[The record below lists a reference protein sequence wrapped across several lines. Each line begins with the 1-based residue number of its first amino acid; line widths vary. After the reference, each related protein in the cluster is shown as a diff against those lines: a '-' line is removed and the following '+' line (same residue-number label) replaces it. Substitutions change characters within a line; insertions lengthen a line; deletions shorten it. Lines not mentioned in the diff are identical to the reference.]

1 MSVNPKPERPNVLS
15 KQKVGPDSLFFKV
28 HTSSFVRVSAGGK
41 GVQMIETHKK
51 TCSQI
56 CSNLQQF
63 CFRSFPQFSTL
74 MAIPKGNLWK
84 IAENRTLKRGS
95 SPPEQRRPLKGHA
108 LKYLLR
114 ASQPRQNIIS
124 LSQSRDSPKT
134 TYAASCRTKHAFPAT

>member
-41 GVQMIETHKK
+41 GVQMIETQKK

-95 SPPEQRRPLKGHA
+95 SPPRAEIPSCKLLFMSDLRSTTPEQIQNLVPHRLMSRLKSRTTPGDTLPARP
-108 LKYLLR
+108 
-114 ASQPRQNIIS
+114 
-124 LSQSRDSPKT
+124 
-134 TYAASCRTKHAFPAT
+134 